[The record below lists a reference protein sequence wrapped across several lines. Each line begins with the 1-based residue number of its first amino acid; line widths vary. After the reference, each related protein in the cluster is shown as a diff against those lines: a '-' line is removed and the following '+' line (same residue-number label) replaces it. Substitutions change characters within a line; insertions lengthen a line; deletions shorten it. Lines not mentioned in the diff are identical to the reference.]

1 MTMTS
6 LVQPLSAT
14 STSKLAAMTSKL
26 SFFRPT
32 LSGVVSGQRP
42 SRSQPSFTVITLAC
56 LFCLLSF
63 FQHSIPRADAA
74 LAVRA
79 NATTTLNYRS
89 WDPFRGEASEYSIS
103 GVLLMGQVQRDCTV
117 RVDAAAAPAGQA
129 IVAAVDPARPVVAS
143 IIVLRYDWL
152 DYCATYDNIFE
163 KLASLNAQLQSLALP
178 EVGAVIMHGDAQSN
192 EDFGAPFTQLANA
205 HHWNNDVRLNISYT
219 GSDSIEALGALLA
232 SNNHALLA
240 TVVREPGPW
249 NQMWNSIGFT
259 IAIRGLDVLAGITF
273 IFGLWVLNY
282 IIRDSK
288 EAQNY
293 RRYLILAPGSIYLPL
308 SIAFA
313 PYKVTVPWRNC
324 VYYMSLLL
332 PFISL
337 GLQITMWSRLIY
349 RIKRKK
355 ANKLFSYYSYV
366 TIFVPV
372 ISSFLDGIGWLIPS
386 VPMIRMIGEKGF
398 SFVTPAVILVQAGL
412 IFYFAATFFK
422 SLQGVAV
429 SQTTRTALVKITV
442 LNLAMISFFILMLL
456 SRIVSLMGLNMRN
469 RSAYTVELVVFRFSF
484 IFFYAACF
492 KTLSIRQ
499 PTGST
504 LDSKGTSGAQNGN
517 SGNKDTSNNHSH
529 YHMDDFSGSN
539 SNNFQRSQNDDSTS
553 KPSLIFN
560 KHLSSHASKGFTI
573 SDPNNLSSTI
583 GSNITSFVTPS
594 YGGATPKSPNLTQ
607 AYTSQQQLLMT
618 DRDTMEEYPDPY
630 KFTNDTGRHLTHY
643 TGGETA
649 SVSMKGD
656 NPHRSGSRADGNNFR
671 LRDEDQMEDDEDDDS
686 VYGNHRFQSSP
697 RSRPAHVQHVA
708 SGGRVVSGKGRN
720 SGGYARFDLSDEDR
734 NTKA

>member
-1 MTMTS
+1 M
-6 LVQPLSAT
+6 
-14 STSKLAAMTSKL
+14 
-26 SFFRPT
+26 
-32 LSGVVSGQRP
+32 
-42 SRSQPSFTVITLAC
+42 ITLAC
-56 LFCLLSF
+56 LFCLLSL

-89 WDPFRGEASEYSIS
+89 WDPFRGEADEYLIP
-103 GVLLMGQVQRDCTV
+103 GVLLMGVVHRDCTV
-117 RVDAAAAPAGQA
+117 RVNASAAPAGQA
-129 IVAAVDPARPVVAS
+129 IVAAMDPARPVAAS

-163 KLASLNAQLQSLALP
+163 KLGSLNAQLQSLALP
-178 EVGAVIMHGDAQSN
+178 EVGAIIMHGDAQSN

-205 HHWNNDVRLNISYT
+205 HHWNSNVRLNISYT
-219 GSDSIEALGALLA
+219 GSDSVEALGDLLA

-240 TVVREPGPW
+240 TVAREPGPW

-259 IAIRGLDVLAGITF
+259 IVIRGLDVLAGLTF
-273 IFGLWVLNY
+273 IYGLWVLNY
-282 IIRDSK
+282 IVRDSK
-288 EAQNY
+288 ETQNF

-337 GLQITMWSRLIY
+337 GLQITMWSKLIY

-386 VPMIRMIGEKGF
+386 VPMIRMIGERGF
-398 SFVTPAVILVQAGL
+398 SFVTPAVILVQAIL
-412 IFYFAATFFK
+412 IFYFATTFFK
-422 SLQGVAV
+422 SLQGVAI

-456 SRIVSLMGLNMRN
+456 SRIVSLLGLNMRN

-504 LDSKGTSGAQNGN
+504 LDSKGTSGANNG
-517 SGNKDTSNNHSH
+517 SSNNKNASKNHTH
-529 YHMDDFSGSN
+529 YHMDDFSSGSN

-553 KPSLIFN
+553 KPSLVFN
-560 KHLSSHASKGFTI
+560 KHLSNHASKGFTI
-573 SDPNNLSSTI
+573 SDPNNISSTFS
-583 GSNITSFVTPS
+583 GNTAAFATPS
-594 YGGATPKSPNLTQ
+594 YGGATPKSPKLTQ
-607 AYTSQQQLLMT
+607 AFTSQQQLLMT
-618 DRDTMEEYPDPY
+618 NQDTTEDYPDPY
-630 KFTNDTGRHLTHY
+630 KFTNDTGHQLTHY
-643 TGGETA
+643 TDGETA
-649 SVSMKGD
+649 SVSMRGD
-656 NPHRSGSRADGNNFR
+656 DAHESGNNFR
-671 LRDEDQMEDDEDDDS
+671 LGTEGQVEDEEDNDS
-686 VYGNHRFQSSP
+686 VYGSHRFQSSP
-697 RSRPAHVQHVA
+697 RSKPAHVQHIA

-720 SGGYARFDLSDEDR
+720 SEGYARFDLSDEDR
-734 NTKA
+734 NAKAV